1 MEEKRKRK
9 RLELTVRLQLEY
21 INEREEKASKE
32 VLIEVSDISSGGI
45 GFRSRE
51 KLDAQGFYNTKM
63 VIWTKE
69 VIPCV
74 IHVVREDEEANGIYH
89 YGGVFVGMNEIDQRK
104 IDIYQMIKELE
115 EANENR

>member
-9 RLELTVRLQLEY
+9 RLELTVTLQLEY
-21 INEREEKASKE
+21 LNDKSEKASKE
-32 VLIEVSDISSGGI
+32 VEIEVSDISSSGM
-45 GFRSRE
+45 GFCSKE
-51 KLDAQGFYNTKM
+51 KLDADGFYDTQL

-74 IHVVREDEEANGIYH
+74 IHIVREVQNEDGSYQ

-104 IDIYQMIKELE
+104 IDIYQMIAELQQ
-115 EANENR
+115 

>member
-9 RLELTVRLQLEY
+9 RLELTVTLKLEY
-21 INEREEKASKE
+21 LNDNSEKASKE
-32 VLIEVSDISSGGI
+32 VNIEVSDISSGGM
-45 GFRSRE
+45 GFRSNE
-51 KLDAQGFYNTKM
+51 KLDADGFYDTQM

-74 IHVVREDEEANGIYH
+74 IHIVREAQNADGSYQ

-104 IDIYQMIKELE
+104 IDIYQMIAELQQ
-115 EANENR
+115 

>member
-9 RLELTVRLQLEY
+9 RLELTVTLQLEY
-21 INEREEKASKE
+21 INDQAEKDSKE
-32 VLIEVSDISSGGI
+32 VEIEVMDISSGGM
-45 GFRSRE
+45 GFRSKE
-51 KLDAQGFYNTKM
+51 KLDSDGFYDTEM

-74 IHVVREDEEANGIYH
+74 IHIVREVAEEDGSYQ

-104 IDIYQMIKELE
+104 IDIYQMIAELQE
-115 EANENR
+115 Q